1 MSKPISLDDCRALD
15 ARDPMARLR
24 DRFALPE
31 GIIYLDGNSLGA
43 LPKATEARVR
53 DVITR
58 QWGGDLIKSWNMHDW
73 IGLPRRV
80 GAKIAALIG
89 ARAHE
94 VVVADS
100 TSLNVFKAL
109 YAALGHRP
117 GRRVILSDDG
127 NFPTD
132 LYMAQGLAELL
143 DDKHELVVVP
153 AERIAQSLTDYVAVL
168 MLTEVDYRTG
178 RRHDMRALT
187 KAAHEAGALALWDL
201 AHSAGAFPVDLNGC
215 DVDFA
220 VGCGYKYLTGGP
232 GAPAFIFVAERW
244 QNAATQPL
252 FGWMGHD
259 APFAFDLDYR
269 PRRGPGDDIGRFL
282 VGTPPIL
289 SLAALEAGLDQFA
302 GLDMAEVQR
311 KSIALGDLFIALVE
325 QELAGHGLA
334 LASPRDGAARGS
346 QVSFRHPEGYP
357 IMQALIARGVI
368 GDFRAP
374 DILRFG
380 FTPLYV
386 RFEDVWQAVAH
397 LRAVMAEQAW
407 QRPEFRRRAAVT

>member
-1 MSKPISLDDCRALD
+1 MISLADCRAMD
-15 ARDPMARLR
+15 AQDPLAALR
-24 DRFALPE
+24 ERFVLPDAM
-31 GIIYLDGNSLGA
+31 IYLDGNSLGA

-53 DVITR
+53 DVIAA
-58 QWGGDLIKSWNMHDW
+58 QWGKDLIKSWNQHDW

-89 ARAHE
+89 AQPHE

-109 YAALGHRP
+109 HAALSLRP
-117 GRRVILSDDG
+117 GRRVILSDEG

-143 DDKHELVVVP
+143 DDKHELIVVP
-153 AERIAQSLTDYVAVL
+153 PEGIADALNDDVAVL
-168 MLTEVDYRTG
+168 MLTEIDYRTG
-178 RRHDMRALT
+178 RKHDMKALT
-187 KAAHEAGALALWDL
+187 AAAHAAGALTLWDL
-201 AHSAGAFPVDLNGC
+201 AHSAGAFPVDLNGS
-215 DVDFA
+215 DADFA
-220 VGCGYKYLTGGP
+220 VGCGYKYLNGGP
-232 GAPAFIFVAERW
+232 GAPAFIFIAERW
-244 QNAATQPL
+244 QQAASQPL

-269 PRRGPGDDIGRFL
+269 PRQGPGGSIDRFL

-302 GLDMAEVQR
+302 GIDMAEVRR

-325 QELAGHGLA
+325 RELAGHGLT
-334 LASPRDGAARGS
+334 LASPRDGNRRGS

-357 IMQALIARGVI
+357 IMQALIARGVV

-386 RFEDVWQAVAH
+386 RYQDVWEAVQR
-397 LRAVMAEQAW
+397 LRAVMVEQDW
-407 QRPEFRRRAAVT
+407 QRPEYRRRAAVT

>member
-1 MSKPISLDDCRALD
+1 MTSLADCRAMD
-15 ARDPMARLR
+15 AQDPLAALR
-24 DRFALPE
+24 ERFVLPDAM
-31 GIIYLDGNSLGA
+31 IYLDGNSLGA

-53 DVITR
+53 DVIAA
-58 QWGGDLIKSWNMHDW
+58 QWGKDLIKSWNQHDW

-89 ARAHE
+89 ARPHE

-109 YAALGHRP
+109 HAALSLRP
-117 GRRVILSDDG
+117 GRRVILSDEG

-143 DDKHELVVVP
+143 DDKHELIVVP
-153 AERIAQSLTDYVAVL
+153 PEGIADALNDDVAVL
-168 MLTEVDYRTG
+168 MLTEIDYRTG
-178 RRHDMRALT
+178 RKHDMKALT
-187 KAAHEAGALALWDL
+187 AAAHAAGALTIWDL
-201 AHSAGAFPVDLNGC
+201 AHSAGAFPVDLNGS
-215 DVDFA
+215 DADFA
-220 VGCGYKYLTGGP
+220 VGCGYKYLNGGP
-232 GAPAFIFVAERW
+232 GAPAFIFIAERW
-244 QNAATQPL
+244 QQAASQPL

-269 PRRGPGDDIGRFL
+269 PRQGPGESIDRFL

-302 GLDMAEVQR
+302 GVDMAEVRR

-325 QELAGHGLA
+325 QELAGHGLT
-334 LASPRDGAARGS
+334 LASPRDGNRRGS

-357 IMQALIARGVI
+357 IMQALIARGVV

-386 RFEDVWQAVAH
+386 RYQDVWEAVQR
-397 LRAVMAEQAW
+397 LRVVMVEQDW
-407 QRPEFRRRAAVT
+407 QRPEYRRRAAVT

>member
-1 MSKPISLDDCRALD
+1 MTAPLTLAHCRDLD
-15 ARDPMARLR
+15 ARDALAPLR
-24 DRFALPE
+24 DRFILPN

-43 LPKATEARVR
+43 LPKETEARVR
-53 DVITR
+53 DVIAR
-58 QWGGDLIKSWNMHDW
+58 QWGGDLIKSWNTHDW

-89 ARAHE
+89 ARDHE

-109 YAALGHRP
+109 HAALAHRP
-117 GRRVILSDDG
+117 GRRVILSDEG

-143 DDKHELVVVP
+143 DDKHELIIVP
-153 AERIAQSLTDYVAVL
+153 SGEISQSLTEDVAVL

-178 RRHDMRALT
+178 RRHDMKALT
-187 KAAHEAGALALWDL
+187 KAAHDAGALVLWDL
-201 AHSAGAFPVDLNGC
+201 AHSAGAFPVDLNGSGA
-215 DVDFA
+215 DFA
-220 VGCGYKYLTGGP
+220 VGCGYKYLNGGP

-244 QNAATQPL
+244 QGEATQPL

-269 PRRGPGDDIGRFL
+269 PRGGPKNNIDRFL

-289 SLAALEAGLDQFA
+289 SLAALESGLDQFA
-302 GLDMAEVQR
+302 GIDMTALQR
-311 KSIALGDLFIALVE
+311 KSIALGDLFITLVE
-325 QELAGHGLA
+325 QELAGHGLT
-334 LASPRDGAARGS
+334 LASPRDGAVRGS

-386 RFEDVWQAVAH
+386 RFEDVWIAVRH

-407 QRPEFRRRAAVT
+407 QKPEFRRRAAVT

>member
-1 MSKPISLDDCRALD
+1 MTSLADCWAMDAQDPLAALRERFVLPD
-15 ARDPMARLR
+15 AM
-24 DRFALPE
+24 
-31 GIIYLDGNSLGA
+31 IYLDGNSLGA

-53 DVITR
+53 DVIAA
-58 QWGGDLIKSWNMHDW
+58 QWGKDLIKSWNQHDW

-89 ARAHE
+89 ARPHE

-109 YAALGHRP
+109 HAALSLRP
-117 GRRVILSDDG
+117 GRRVILSDEG

-143 DDKHELVVVP
+143 DDKHELIVVP
-153 AERIAQSLTDYVAVL
+153 PEGIADALNDDVAVL
-168 MLTEVDYRTG
+168 MLTEIDYRTG
-178 RRHDMRALT
+178 RKHDMKALT
-187 KAAHEAGALALWDL
+187 AAAHAAGALTIWDL
-201 AHSAGAFPVDLNGC
+201 AHSAGAFPVDLNGS
-215 DVDFA
+215 DADFA
-220 VGCGYKYLTGGP
+220 VGCGYKYLNGGP
-232 GAPAFIFVAERW
+232 GAPAFIFIAERW
-244 QNAATQPL
+244 QQAASQPL

-269 PRRGPGDDIGRFL
+269 PRQGPGESIDRFL

-302 GLDMAEVQR
+302 GVDMAEVRR

-325 QELAGHGLA
+325 QELAGHGLT
-334 LASPRDGAARGS
+334 LASPRDGNRRGS

-357 IMQALIARGVI
+357 IMQALIARGVV

-386 RFEDVWQAVAH
+386 RYQDVWEAVQR
-397 LRAVMAEQAW
+397 LRVVMVEQDW
-407 QRPEFRRRAAVT
+407 QRPEYRRRAAVT

>member
-1 MSKPISLDDCRALD
+1 MTSLADCLALD
-15 ARDPMARLR
+15 AGDPLAGLR

-31 GIIYLDGNSLGA
+31 SIIYLDGNSLGV
-43 LPKATEARVR
+43 LPKATEASVR
-53 DVITR
+53 AVIAG
-58 QWGGDLIKSWNMHDW
+58 QWGEDLIKSWNQHDW

-80 GAKIAALIG
+80 GAKIARLIG
-89 ARAHE
+89 ASDHE
-94 VVVADS
+94 VIVADS

-109 YAALGHRP
+109 HAALRLRP

-143 DDKHELVVVP
+143 EDKHELIVVP
-153 AERIAQSLTDYVAVL
+153 SDRLLESLTDEVAVL

-178 RRHDMRALT
+178 RLHDMKSLT
-187 KAAHEAGALALWDL
+187 KAAHDAGALTLWDL
-201 AHSAGAFPVDLNGC
+201 AHSAGAFPVDLNGSGA
-215 DVDFA
+215 DFA
-220 VGCGYKYLTGGP
+220 VGCGYKYLNGGP

-244 QNAATQPL
+244 QEQASQPL
-252 FGWMGHD
+252 FGWMGHE

-269 PRRGPGDDIGRFL
+269 PRQGDGRGIDRFL

-289 SLAALEAGLDQFA
+289 SLVALESGLDQFA
-302 GLDMAEVQR
+302 GVDMKMVR
-311 KSIALGDLFIALVE
+311 LKSMALSDLFIALVGH
-325 QELAGHGLA
+325 ELAGHGLT
-334 LASPRDGAARGS
+334 LASPKNAWERGS
-346 QVSFRHPEGYP
+346 QVSFRHEEGYP
-357 IMQALIARGVI
+357 IMQALIARSVI

-380 FTPLYV
+380 FTPLYL
-386 RFEDVWQAVAH
+386 RYQDVWEAVQR
-397 LRAVMAEQAW
+397 LRAVMTEQAW